1 MKQRLYGHVYI
12 DCRLGLFFLNV
23 YLRGCVSVCLS
34 VRPLFCLCVYMSVYT
49 CVGVGL
55 FVYPSVRPSTGVALG
70 GLPNY
75 LLDFGSER
83 VNAATG
89 MFHLSQI

>member
-1 MKQRLYGHVYI
+1 MKQRLYGHVYM
-12 DCRLGLFFLNV
+12 DSRLGYFFLNV
-23 YLRGCVSVCLS
+23 YLRGYVSVCLS
-34 VRPLFCLCVYMSVYT
+34 I
-49 CVGVGL
+49 
-55 FVYPSVRPSTGVALG
+55 RPSTGVAFG

-75 LLDFGSER
+75 GLDFGDER